1 MPRGHKDSSSIAA
14 EIRMMRMVHPGSFLL
29 VEGVNDVKFWR
40 TRRDDTCELVDAEG
54 KPNVVATVSR
64 LDRSEF
70 SGVLGIV
77 DDDFDSLLGVSNTSP
92 NLVATDAHDLECLL
106 CRSSA
111 LDTVLAEFGSAG
123 KIQRFEE
130 ATGVDVR
137 TSLLERTV
145 IFGRLRWAAKL
156 YDLNIDVGAIRIP
169 RFIDIDTWSV
179 DSDELVRVASAAG
192 SRYDCDDLKHRIDN
206 LPFADPWRIA
216 NGRDMIQILRMGL
229 MHVLGAL
236 PANKGSED
244 IARILRAAMSL
255 DELQKTTFFGLIRTW
270 ERANGYRVLP
280 N

>member
-1 MPRGHKDSSSIAA
+1 M
-14 EIRMMRMVHPGSFLL
+14 
-29 VEGVNDVKFWR
+29 
-40 TRRDDTCELVDAEG
+40 
-54 KPNVVATVSR
+54 
-64 LDRSEF
+64 
-70 SGVLGIV
+70 
-77 DDDFDSLLGVSNTSP
+77 
-92 NLVATDAHDLECLL
+92 
-106 CRSSA
+106 
-111 LDTVLAEFGSAG
+111 LAEFGSAG

-169 RFIDIDTWSV
+169 RFIDIGTWSV
-179 DSDELVRVASAAG
+179 DSDELVRVVSAAG
-192 SRYDCDDLKHRIDN
+192 WRYDCDDLKHLIDK
-206 LPFADPWRIA
+206 LPPADPWRVA
-216 NGRDMIQILRMGL
+216 HGRDMIQILRIGL

-255 DELQKTTFFGLIRTW
+255 EELQETAFCELIRTW
-270 ERANGYRVLP
+270 EDANGYRVLP